1 MRLPRA
7 PSTVR
12 RLMLAVAHAAIL
24 LGLIMMSIR
33 SHRLAVESRGRE
45 GACYS
50 SLNNIAI
57 ALHNYSEVNGR
68 FPPPFEVD
76 EQGERK
82 HSWRPLILRW
92 FPVDYP
98 QAVSYDIGERWDGI
112 GNTRL
117 SSEVPGFLRCPSERV
132 ENPHGSPFVMIN
144 DLGDTEPDKIPDDA
158 ILVLEAW
165 GANRNWLD
173 PRDHV
178 KMDPRIRV
186 QETDHPRGFGV
197 ILRDF
202 SVVRVRDACSI
213 RKRGRY
219 YVLER

>member
-1 MRLPRA
+1 MKLPRA
-7 PSTVR
+7 RSTVR
-12 RLMLAVAHAAIL
+12 RLMLAVALAASL
-24 LGLIMMSIR
+24 LGLIMMSFR
-33 SHRLAVESRGRE
+33 SRRMIERRGRE

-50 SLNNIAI
+50 SLNNIAV
-57 ALHNYSEVNGR
+57 ALHNYTEANGR

-76 EQGERK
+76 EQGDRK

-98 QAVSYDIGERWDGI
+98 QAGSYDVGTRWDGI

-117 SSEVPGFLRCPSERV
+117 SSEVPGFLRCPSVRV

-144 DLGDTEPDKIPDDA
+144 DLGDTDLDKIPDDA

-173 PRDHV
+173 PRDRV
-178 KMDPRIRV
+178 EMDPRIRV

-202 SVVRVRDACSI
+202 SVVRVRDAGSI